1 VPHELSTGDVIG
13 DRVAILEHL
22 LKEYYLDAHY
32 LEKLRKKNFFFI
44 SHRARSSLFIKFRSF

>member
-1 VPHELSTGDVIG
+1 MPHELSTGDVIG

-32 LEKLRKKNFFFI
+32 LEKLRKKNFFCFT
-44 SHRARSSLFIKFRSF
+44 